1 MQFDRASI
9 ERLLSLDDQSFKNLT
24 KTIADAVGASKA
36 KTEAMLNN
44 PELLKRRIAN
54 MSEDEAN
61 RLINAAGEEKSEEI
75 YKMLRERGVNFG
87 Q

>member
-36 KTEAMLNN
+36 KTEAMLSN